1 MNTASAVNALKLLI
15 VEPWFDGS
23 HRRWAEG
30 YQQAS
35 SHDVHV
41 LGLPGELWRWRLRGG
56 AVPLADL
63 IQTWMAANGRPD
75 VLMVSGLV
83 DVSQLLGLT
92 RRHLNGT
99 PVVVY
104 QHESQL
110 LYPTQS
116 AVDQDSA
123 LHNWLSWLAADE
135 VWFNSPFH
143 MYGVIERLEPWLEQL
158 PDKSHLPKV
167 DEVTKKFVVEP
178 VGVDVQGIRNLPEV
192 PVPPG
197 PPVILWP
204 HRWEADKDPEAFGN
218 ALMKVAQAGHEFGLI
233 LAGEDPAGFSGSADE
248 ARQRIAQA
256 FGARVLAVGP
266 FDHARYRMAL
276 ARADIVV
283 SCAKHEFFGIAV
295 VEAIAAGCVPVLPR
309 ALSYPDL
316 IPRDWHEAVLYE
328 PGTFGTAL
336 TSALVS
342 FTHRKRATA
351 GLAGS
356 MERYD
361 WPVIARR
368 YDERLLALRE
378 QPRRPGR

>member
-1 MNTASAVNALKLLI
+1 MNPLKILL

-35 SHDVHV
+35 RHDVHL

-56 AVPLADL
+56 SVPLADL
-63 IQTWMAANGRPD
+63 IESWMKANGRPD
-75 VLMVSGLV
+75 ALVVSGLV
-83 DVSQLLGLT
+83 DVAQLLGLM
-92 RRHLNGT
+92 RASLAAT
-99 PVVVY
+99 PVVIY

-110 LYPTQS
+110 LYPTES

-123 LHNWLSWLAADE
+123 LHNWLSWVAADE

-143 MYGVIERLEPWLEQL
+143 MYGVIDKLEPWLSQL
-158 PDKSHLPKV
+158 PDQSHVPRIE
-167 DEVTKKFVVEP
+167 EVTKRFVVEP
-178 VGVDVQGIRNLPEV
+178 VGVDVQGILDLPEV
-192 PVPPG
+192 PIPPG

-204 HRWEADKDPEAFGN
+204 HRWEADKDPTAFGN
-218 ALMKVAQAGHEFGLI
+218 ALMKAAEAGHEFGLI
-233 LAGEDPAGFSGSADE
+233 LAGEDPSGFSGSAAE
-248 ARQRIAQA
+248 ARQRITQA

-266 FDHARYRMAL
+266 FDPARYRMAL

-283 SCAKHEFFGIAV
+283 SCAKHEFFGVAI
-295 VEAIAAGCVPVLPR
+295 VEAIAAGCVPILPK

-316 IPRDWHEAVLYE
+316 IPRDWHEPVFYE

-342 FTHRKRATA
+342 FPHRKRATA
-351 GLAGS
+351 GLAAS
-356 MERYD
+356 MGRFD
-361 WPVIARR
+361 WSVIGRR
-368 YDERLLALRE
+368 YDERLLALVDRLSA
-378 QPRRPGR
+378 RPSR

>member
-1 MNTASAVNALKLLI
+1 MNPLKLLL

-30 YQQAS
+30 FQAAS
-35 SHDVHV
+35 NHDVHV

-63 IQTWMAANGRPD
+63 IESWMRGNGRPD
-75 VLMVSGLV
+75 VLVISGLV
-83 DVSQLLGLT
+83 DVAQLLGLL
-92 RRHLNGT
+92 RRSLST
-99 PVVVY
+99 VPVVIY

-110 LYPTQS
+110 LYPTES

-123 LHNWLSWLAADE
+123 LHNWLSWAAADE

-143 MYGVIERLEPWLEQL
+143 LYGVIDRLEAWLKQL
-158 PDKSHLPKV
+158 PDQSHLPRME
-167 DEVTKKFVVEP
+167 DVTKRFVVEP
-178 VGVDVQGIRNLPEV
+178 VGVDVAGILALPEV

-204 HRWEADKDPEAFGN
+204 HRWEADKDPAAFAR
-218 ALMKVAQAGHEFGLI
+218 ALVGAAQAGHEFGLI
-233 LAGEDPAGFSGSADE
+233 LAGEDPAGFSGAAAE
-248 ARQRIAQA
+248 ARQQIVQT

-266 FDHARYRMAL
+266 FDPARYRMAL

-283 SCAKHEFFGIAV
+283 SCARQEFFGIAV
-295 VEAIAAGCVPVLPR
+295 VEAIAAGCVPLLPK

-316 IPRDWHEAVLYE
+316 IPRDWHEAVFYE

-336 TSALVS
+336 SSALVS
-342 FTHRKRATA
+342 FPHRRRATL
-351 GLAGS
+351 GLANA
-356 MERYD
+356 MERFD
-361 WPVIARR
+361 WSVIARR
-368 YDERLLALRE
+368 YDERILALVERQRQRE
-378 QPRRPGR
+378 TR